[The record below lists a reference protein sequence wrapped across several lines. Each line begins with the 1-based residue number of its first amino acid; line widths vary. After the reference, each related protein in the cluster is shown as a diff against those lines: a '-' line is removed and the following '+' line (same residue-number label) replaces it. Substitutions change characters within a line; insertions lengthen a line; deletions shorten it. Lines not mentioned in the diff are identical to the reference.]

1 MGIYASY
8 TDNDRALHKQL
19 ETVEQL
25 CKIYFDIA
33 SDAIGESKVKELR
46 DKKINEIIEQKRR
59 KEQ

>member
-8 TDNDRALHKQL
+8 TDNDGALHKQL
-19 ETVEQL
+19 EVAEQL

-33 SDAIGESKVKELR
+33 CIALGENKVKELR
-46 DKKINEIIEQKRR
+46 DKEISKIIEQKRR